1 MTINYTWLCE
11 KANDVSQGFAE
22 LEKALSECK
31 ESNNILSIDVIVNK
45 DIFDDVFLPLLGR
58 LDYYQSGF
66 INSYKV
72 IKNEVQILKE
82 DIFPDEMTIKKPTII
97 FFPIEDTMVIHLQSE
112 LVIMSEVKGTIIFE
126 NAEAKLIAKKLDN
139 AKLVHPSGSFFP
151 CTIDECNLSYK
162 EDLCAI
168 FP

>member
-11 KANDVSQGFAE
+11 KESDVSQGFVD

-31 ESNNILSIDVIVNK
+31 ESNDILSIDVIVNK
-45 DIFDDVFLPLLGR
+45 NIFDDVFLPLLGR

-72 IKNEVQILKE
+72 IKDEVQIFKK
-82 DIFPDEMTIKKPTII
+82 DIFPD
-97 FFPIEDTMVIHLQSE
+97 PIEVTMVIHLQSE
-112 LVIMSEVKGTIIFE
+112 LVIMSDVKGTIIFE
-126 NAEAKLIAKKLDN
+126 NAEAKLIAKKLDS
-139 AKLVHPSGSFFP
+139 AKLVHPSGSFYP
-151 CTIDECNLSYK
+151 CTINDCNLSYK

-168 FP
+168 FS